1 MWPCGRRPR
10 LTRTNGP
17 VERPGFPATPGAGFH
32 PTGPSL
38 LTLDEFRGL
47 MSFVALTGPRRGQSE
62 LPRAGAASLRVAGRA
77 APRMVFTLRCCAGP
91 ETFPASRDGVTRLRP
106 LRRPCRPRR
115 LRRPRRPCR
124 PRRPRQGAICAVGS
138 SRAWEPLAAPNKV
151 GSFGRCHSSS
161 REGGYNIPHKLRWLT
176 PAPERALSRG
186 AESRQE
192 DFAED

>member
-1 MWPCGRRPR
+1 MWPRGRRPR
-10 LTRTNGP
+10 LMRTNGP

-32 PTGPSL
+32 PTSPSL

-106 LRRPCRPRR
+106 LRRPR
-115 LRRPRRPCR
+115 R

-151 GSFGRCHSSS
+151 GSFGRCYSSS